1 MSSKLSTFICQ
12 NCGTET
18 SQYFGKCLN
27 CNSWNSIVEE
37 IKSKRSKHQDIKNNK
52 KSIPFNEISSKKISR
67 FTSGFREF
75 DRVLGGGIVPGSVV
89 LLGGEPGIGKS
100 TIVLQSAGKISLN
113 QKVLY
118 ITAEE
123 SLEQVKIR
131 WERLN
136 QKSINLQIFAETNLS
151 LIIEE
156 IERVNPS
163 FAIIDS
169 IQAIHNHEME
179 SSPGSVSQVRAC
191 SSELQNLAKDN
202 NIALLIIGH
211 VTKDGA
217 LAGPKTLEHLV
228 DTVINFEGDNISS
241 HRLLRSIK
249 NRFGSTFEIGIFEML
264 EEGLREIKN
273 PSSIFTNKE
282 NISGVTTTI
291 TNEGS
296 RPLAVDIQA
305 LVNKT
310 FYSNPRRTTTGISI
324 NRLHQILAVIEKH
337 VGIKL
342 SEFDCY
348 IATGGGFEINDPSS
362 DLGVAISILSSLKN
376 IPPLVSSSFIGEL
389 GLSGQVRK
397 SNNLRSKIEE
407 AVRLGI
413 KNIVVPKL
421 EEELNNNFQ
430 KLINIKEISNI
441 KEAVDYS
448 LSKEKNQRYISIELL
463 PEFFNQFSI
472 SRYPPGYNLTA
483 LDQTS
488 AALSNQIS
496 L

>member
-1 MSSKLSTFICQ
+1 MSSKFSTFICQ
-12 NCGTET
+12 NCGSET
-18 SQYFGKCLN
+18 SQYFGRCLN
-27 CNSWNSIVEE
+27 CNEWNTIVEE
-37 IKSKRSKHQDIKNNK
+37 RKSQISKSSNIKKNK
-52 KSIPFNEISSKKISR
+52 KSKLFNEISSERISR
-67 FTSGFREF
+67 FTSGFKEF

-100 TIVLQSAGKISLN
+100 TIVLQTAGKISLKE
-113 QKVLY
+113 KVLY

-136 QKSINLQIFAETNLS
+136 QNCIDLKIYAETNLS
-151 LIIEE
+151 LIIQE
-156 IERVNPS
+156 IKNVKPS

-169 IQAIHNHEME
+169 IQAIHNEDME
-179 SSPGSVSQVRAC
+179 SSPGSVSQVRNC
-191 SSELQNLAKDN
+191 SSDLQNLAKEN

-228 DTVINFEGDNISS
+228 DVVINFEGDKISS
-241 HRLLRSIK
+241 HRLLRSVK

-264 EEGLREIKN
+264 EKGLSEIKN

-296 RPLAVDIQA
+296 RPFAVDIQA

-337 VGIKL
+337 LGIKL
-342 SEFDCY
+342 SQYDCY
-348 IATGGGFEINDPSS
+348 VATGGGFEINDPSS
-362 DLGVAISILSSLKN
+362 DLGVAVSILSSLKN
-376 IPPLVSSSFIGEL
+376 IPPLENCSFIGEL
-389 GLSGQVRK
+389 GLSGQVRQ
-397 SNNLRSKIEE
+397 SNNLRPKIEE

-413 KNIVVPKL
+413 KNILIPKSKYDVQTDF
-421 EEELNNNFQ
+421 ENII
-430 KLINIKEISNI
+430 KIKEISNI
-441 KEAVDYS
+441 SEAVDYA
-448 LSKEKNQRYISIELL
+448 LMQQFKKN
-463 PEFFNQFSI
+463 
-472 SRYPPGYNLTA
+472 
-483 LDQTS
+483 
-488 AALSNQIS
+488 
-496 L
+496 

>member
-1 MSSKLSTFICQ
+1 MSNKFSTFICQ
-12 NCGTET
+12 NCGSET
-18 SQYFGKCLN
+18 SQYFGRCLN
-27 CNSWNSIVEE
+27 CNEWNTIVEE
-37 IKSKRSKHQDIKNNK
+37 RKNTRSKTTSFNKNK
-52 KSIPFNEISSKKISR
+52 KSKLFNEIEIGNISR
-67 FTSGFREF
+67 FTSGFKEF
-75 DRVLGGGIVPGSVV
+75 DRVLGGGIVPGSIV

-113 QKVLY
+113 GKVLY

-136 QKSINLQIFAETNLS
+136 QSSLDLKIYAETNLS

-156 IERVNPS
+156 IKKIKPD

-169 IQAIHNHEME
+169 IQAINNDEME
-179 SSPGSVSQVRAC
+179 SSPGSVSQVRTC
-191 SSELQNLAKDN
+191 SSELQNLAKEN

-228 DTVINFEGDNISS
+228 DVVLNFEGDNIAS
-241 HRLLRSIK
+241 HRLLRSVK

-264 EEGLREIKN
+264 ENGLREVIN

-291 TNEGS
+291 TSEGS
-296 RPLAVDIQA
+296 RPFAVDIQA

-310 FYSNPRRTTTGISI
+310 FYNNPRRTTTGMSI

-337 VGIKL
+337 VGFKL
-342 SEFDCY
+342 SEYDCY

-376 IPPLVSSSFIGEL
+376 IPPLINCAFIGEL
-389 GLSGQVRK
+389 GLSGQVRQA
-397 SNNLRSKIEE
+397 NNIRAKIDE

-413 KNIVVPKL
+413 KNILVPKITS
-421 EEELNNNFQ
+421 EIKDSFQ
-430 KLINIKEISNI
+430 KFIQIKEISNI
-441 KEAVDYS
+441 NEAINY
-448 LSKEKNQRYISIELL
+448 
-463 PEFFNQFSI
+463 
-472 SRYPPGYNLTA
+472 A
-483 LDQTS
+483 L
-488 AALSNQIS
+488 NE
-496 L
+496 

>member
-1 MSSKLSTFICQ
+1 M
-12 NCGTET
+12 
-18 SQYFGKCLN
+18 GK
-27 CNSWNSIVEE
+27 V
-37 IKSKRSKHQDIKNNK
+37 K
-52 KSIPFNEISSKKISR
+52 
-67 FTSGFREF
+67 GFKEF
-75 DRVLGGGIVPGSVV
+75 DRVLGGGIVPGSIV

-113 QKVLY
+113 GKVLY

-136 QKSINLQIFAETNLS
+136 QSSLDLKIYAETNLS

-156 IERVNPS
+156 IKKIKPS

-169 IQAIHNHEME
+169 IQAINNDEME
-179 SSPGSVSQVRAC
+179 SSPGSVSQVRTC
-191 SSELQNLAKDN
+191 SSELQNLAKEN

-228 DTVINFEGDNISS
+228 DVVINFEGDNIAS
-241 HRLLRSIK
+241 HRLLRSVK

-264 EEGLREIKN
+264 ENGLREVIN

-282 NISGVTTTI
+282 NVAGVTTTI

-296 RPLAVDIQA
+296 RPFAVDIQA

-310 FYSNPRRTTTGISI
+310 FYNNPRRTTTGISI

-342 SEFDCY
+342 SEYDCY

-376 IPPLVSSSFIGEL
+376 IPPLINCAFIGEL
-389 GLSGQVRK
+389 GLSGQVRQA
-397 SNNLRSKIEE
+397 SNLRAKIDE
-407 AVRLGI
+407 AIRLGI
-413 KNIVVPKL
+413 RNILVPKITS
-421 EEELNNNFQ
+421 EIKDSFQ
-430 KLINIKEISNI
+430 QIIQIKEISNI
-441 KEAVDYS
+441 NEAINYALKE
-448 LSKEKNQRYISIELL
+448 
-463 PEFFNQFSI
+463 
-472 SRYPPGYNLTA
+472 
-483 LDQTS
+483 
-488 AALSNQIS
+488 
-496 L
+496 

>member
-1 MSSKLSTFICQ
+1 MSSKFSTFICQ
-12 NCGTET
+12 NCGSET
-18 SQYFGKCLN
+18 SQYFGRCIN
-27 CNSWNSIVEE
+27 CNEWNTIVEE
-37 IKSKRSKHQDIKNNK
+37 RKQARSKITNVNKSKKSKLFH
-52 KSIPFNEISSKKISR
+52 EIEIETISR
-67 FTSGFREF
+67 FTSGFKEF
-75 DRVLGGGIVPGSVV
+75 DRVLGGGIVPGSIV
-89 LLGGEPGIGKS
+89 LLGGQPGIGKS

-113 QKVLY
+113 EKVLY

-136 QKSINLQIFAETNLS
+136 QNSLDLKIYAETSLS

-156 IERVNPS
+156 IKKIKPD

-169 IQAIHNHEME
+169 IQAINHDEME
-179 SSPGSVSQVRAC
+179 SSPGSVSQVRTC
-191 SSELQNLAKDN
+191 SSELQNLAKEN

-228 DTVINFEGDNISS
+228 DVVINFEGDNIAS
-241 HRLLRSIK
+241 HRLLRSVK

-264 EEGLREIKN
+264 ENGLREVNN

-296 RPLAVDIQA
+296 RPFAVDIQA

-310 FYSNPRRTTTGISI
+310 FYNNPRRTTTGISI

-337 VGIKL
+337 VGIQL
-342 SEFDCY
+342 SGYDCY
-348 IATGGGFEINDPSS
+348 VATGGGFEINDPSS

-376 IPPLVSSSFIGEL
+376 IPPLINCAFIGEL
-389 GLSGQVRK
+389 GLSGQVRQA
-397 SNNLRSKIEE
+397 SNLQAKIDE
-407 AVRLGI
+407 AIRLGI
-413 KNIVVPKL
+413 KNILVPK
-421 EEELNNNFQ
+421 NTIKIKDSFQ
-430 KLINIKEISNI
+430 QIVQIKEISNI
-441 KEAVDYS
+441 NEAMNY
-448 LSKEKNQRYISIELL
+448 
-463 PEFFNQFSI
+463 
-472 SRYPPGYNLTA
+472 A
-483 LDQTS
+483 L
-488 AALSNQIS
+488 
-496 L
+496 

>member
-1 MSSKLSTFICQ
+1 MSNKFSTFICQ
-12 NCGTET
+12 NCGSET
-18 SQYFGKCLN
+18 SQYFGRCVN
-27 CNSWNSIVEE
+27 CNEWNTIVEE
-37 IKSKRSKHQDIKNNK
+37 RKNTRSKTTSVNKNK
-52 KSIPFNEISSKKISR
+52 KSKLFNEIEIGNISR
-67 FTSGFREF
+67 FTSGFKEF
-75 DRVLGGGIVPGSVV
+75 DRVLGGGIVPGSIV

-113 QKVLY
+113 GKVLY

-136 QKSINLQIFAETNLS
+136 QSSLDLKIYAETNLS

-156 IERVNPS
+156 IKKIKPG

-169 IQAIHNHEME
+169 IQAINNDEME
-179 SSPGSVSQVRAC
+179 SSPGSVSQVRTC
-191 SSELQNLAKDN
+191 SSELQNLAKEN

-228 DTVINFEGDNISS
+228 DVVLNFEGDNIAS
-241 HRLLRSIK
+241 HRLLRSVK

-264 EEGLREIKN
+264 ENGLREVIN

-282 NISGVTTTI
+282 NIAGVTTTI

-296 RPLAVDIQA
+296 RPFAVDIQA

-310 FYSNPRRTTTGISI
+310 FYNNPRRTTTGMSI

-342 SEFDCY
+342 SEYDCY

-376 IPPLVSSSFIGEL
+376 IPPLINCAFIGEL
-389 GLSGQVRK
+389 GLSGQVRQA
-397 SNNLRSKIEE
+397 SNIRAKIDE

-413 KNIVVPKL
+413 KNILVPKITS
-421 EEELNNNFQ
+421 EIKDSFQ
-430 KLINIKEISNI
+430 KYIQIKEISNI
-441 KEAVDYS
+441 NEAINY
-448 LSKEKNQRYISIELL
+448 
-463 PEFFNQFSI
+463 
-472 SRYPPGYNLTA
+472 A
-483 LDQTS
+483 LND
-488 AALSNQIS
+488 
-496 L
+496 

>member
-1 MSSKLSTFICQ
+1 MSNKFSTFICQ
-12 NCGTET
+12 NCGSET
-18 SQYFGKCLN
+18 SQYFGRCLN
-27 CNSWNSIVEE
+27 CNEWNTIVEE
-37 IKSKRSKHQDIKNNK
+37 RKNTRSKITSVNKNK
-52 KSIPFNEISSKKISR
+52 KSKLFNEIEIGNISR
-67 FTSGFREF
+67 FTSGFKEF
-75 DRVLGGGIVPGSVV
+75 DRVLGGGIVPGSIV

-113 QKVLY
+113 GKVLY

-136 QKSINLQIFAETNLS
+136 QSSLDLKIYAETNLS

-156 IERVNPS
+156 IKKIKPG

-169 IQAIHNHEME
+169 IQAINNDEME
-179 SSPGSVSQVRAC
+179 SSPGSVSQVRTC
-191 SSELQNLAKDN
+191 SSELQNLAKEN

-228 DTVINFEGDNISS
+228 DVVLNFEGDNIAS
-241 HRLLRSIK
+241 HRLLRSVK

-264 EEGLREIKN
+264 ENGLREVIN

-296 RPLAVDIQA
+296 RPFAVDIQA

-310 FYSNPRRTTTGISI
+310 FYNNSRRTTTGINI

-342 SEFDCY
+342 SEYDCY

-376 IPPLVSSSFIGEL
+376 IPPLINCAFIGEL
-389 GLSGQVRK
+389 GLSGQVRQA
-397 SNNLRSKIEE
+397 SNIRAKIDE

-413 KNIVVPKL
+413 KNILVPKITS
-421 EEELNNNFQ
+421 EIKDSFQ
-430 KLINIKEISNI
+430 KFIQIKEISNI
-441 KEAVDYS
+441 NEAINY
-448 LSKEKNQRYISIELL
+448 
-463 PEFFNQFSI
+463 
-472 SRYPPGYNLTA
+472 A
-483 LDQTS
+483 L
-488 AALSNQIS
+488 NE
-496 L
+496 

>member
-1 MSSKLSTFICQ
+1 MSSKFSTFICQ
-12 NCGTET
+12 NCGSET
-18 SQYFGKCLN
+18 SQYFGRCVN
-27 CNSWNSIVEE
+27 CNEWNTIVEE
-37 IKSKRSKHQDIKNNK
+37 RKNTRSKVTSVNKNK
-52 KSIPFNEISSKKISR
+52 KSKLFNEIEIGNISR
-67 FTSGFREF
+67 FTSGFKEF
-75 DRVLGGGIVPGSVV
+75 DRVLGGGIVPGSIV

-113 QKVLY
+113 GKVLY

-136 QKSINLQIFAETNLS
+136 QSSLDLKIYAETNLS

-156 IERVNPS
+156 IKKIKPG

-169 IQAIHNHEME
+169 IQAINNDEME
-179 SSPGSVSQVRAC
+179 SSPGSVSQVRTC
-191 SSELQNLAKDN
+191 SSELQNLAKEN

-228 DTVINFEGDNISS
+228 DVVLNFEGDNIAS
-241 HRLLRSIK
+241 HRLLRSVK

-264 EEGLREIKN
+264 ENGLREVIN

-296 RPLAVDIQA
+296 RPFAVDIQA

-310 FYSNPRRTTTGISI
+310 FYNNPRRTTTGISI

-342 SEFDCY
+342 SEYDCY
-348 IATGGGFEINDPSS
+348 IATGGGFEIHDPSS

-376 IPPLVSSSFIGEL
+376 IPPLINCAFIGEL
-389 GLSGQVRK
+389 GLSGQVRQA
-397 SNNLRSKIEE
+397 SNIRAKIDE

-413 KNIVVPKL
+413 KNILVPKITS
-421 EEELNNNFQ
+421 EIKDSFQ
-430 KLINIKEISNI
+430 KFIQIKEISNI
-441 KEAVDYS
+441 NEAINY
-448 LSKEKNQRYISIELL
+448 
-463 PEFFNQFSI
+463 
-472 SRYPPGYNLTA
+472 A
-483 LDQTS
+483 L
-488 AALSNQIS
+488 NE
-496 L
+496 

>member
-1 MSSKLSTFICQ
+1 MSNKFSTFICQ
-12 NCGTET
+12 NCGSET
-18 SQYFGKCLN
+18 SQYFGRCLN
-27 CNSWNSIVEE
+27 CNEWNTIVEE
-37 IKSKRSKHQDIKNNK
+37 RKNTRSKITSVNKNK
-52 KSIPFNEISSKKISR
+52 KSKLFNEIEIGNISR
-67 FTSGFREF
+67 FTSGFKEF
-75 DRVLGGGIVPGSVV
+75 DRVLGGGIVPGSIV

-113 QKVLY
+113 EKVLY

-136 QKSINLQIFAETNLS
+136 QSSLDLKIYAETNLS

-156 IERVNPS
+156 IKKIKPG

-169 IQAIHNHEME
+169 IQAINNDEME
-179 SSPGSVSQVRAC
+179 SSPGSVSQVRTC
-191 SSELQNLAKDN
+191 SSELQNLAKEN

-228 DTVINFEGDNISS
+228 DVVLNFEGDNIAS
-241 HRLLRSIK
+241 HRLLRSVK

-264 EEGLREIKN
+264 ENGLREVIN

-282 NISGVTTTI
+282 NIAGVTTTI

-296 RPLAVDIQA
+296 RPFAVDIQA

-310 FYSNPRRTTTGISI
+310 FYNNPRRTTTGMSI

-342 SEFDCY
+342 SEYDCY

-376 IPPLVSSSFIGEL
+376 IPPLINCAFIGEL
-389 GLSGQVRK
+389 GLSGQVRQA
-397 SNNLRSKIEE
+397 SNIRAKIDE
-407 AVRLGI
+407 AIRLGM
-413 KNIVVPKL
+413 KNI
-421 EEELNNNFQ
+421 
-430 KLINIKEISNI
+430 LIPNLIAS
-441 KEAVDYS
+441 
-448 LSKEKNQRYISIELL
+448 SIFARRLFA
-463 PEFFNQFSI
+463 P
-472 SRYPPGYNLTA
+472 LT
-483 LDQTS
+483 
-488 AALSNQIS
+488 
-496 L
+496 

>member
-1 MSSKLSTFICQ
+1 MSNKFSTFICQ
-12 NCGTET
+12 NCGSET
-18 SQYFGKCLN
+18 SQYFGRCLN
-27 CNSWNSIVEE
+27 CNEWNTIVEE
-37 IKSKRSKHQDIKNNK
+37 RKNTRSKITSVNKNK
-52 KSIPFNEISSKKISR
+52 KSKLFNEIEIGNISR
-67 FTSGFREF
+67 FTSGFKEF
-75 DRVLGGGIVPGSVV
+75 DRVLGGGIVPGSIV

-113 QKVLY
+113 GKVLY

-136 QKSINLQIFAETNLS
+136 QSSLDLKIYAETNLS

-156 IERVNPS
+156 IKKIKPG

-169 IQAIHNHEME
+169 IQAINNDEME
-179 SSPGSVSQVRAC
+179 SSPGSVSQVRTC
-191 SSELQNLAKDN
+191 SSELQNLAKEN

-228 DTVINFEGDNISS
+228 DVVLNFEGDNIAS
-241 HRLLRSIK
+241 HRLLRSVK

-264 EEGLREIKN
+264 ENGLREVIN

-296 RPLAVDIQA
+296 RPFAVDIQA

-310 FYSNPRRTTTGISI
+310 FYNNPRRTTTGMSI

-337 VGIKL
+337 VGFKL
-342 SEFDCY
+342 SEYDCY

-376 IPPLVSSSFIGEL
+376 IPPLINCAFIGEL
-389 GLSGQVRK
+389 GLSGQVRQA
-397 SNNLRSKIEE
+397 SNIRAKIDE

-413 KNIVVPKL
+413 KNILVPKITS
-421 EEELNNNFQ
+421 EIKDSFQ
-430 KLINIKEISNI
+430 KFIQIKEISNI
-441 KEAVDYS
+441 NEALIY
-448 LSKEKNQRYISIELL
+448 
-463 PEFFNQFSI
+463 
-472 SRYPPGYNLTA
+472 A
-483 LDQTS
+483 LKQ
-488 AALSNQIS
+488 
-496 L
+496 

>member
-1 MSSKLSTFICQ
+1 MSNKFSTFICQ
-12 NCGTET
+12 NCGSET
-18 SQYFGKCLN
+18 SQYFGRCIN
-27 CNSWNSIVEE
+27 CNEWNTIVEE
-37 IKSKRSKHQDIKNNK
+37 RKNTRSKTTTVNKNKNSK
-52 KSIPFNEISSKKISR
+52 LFNEIEIGNISR
-67 FTSGFREF
+67 FTSGFKEF
-75 DRVLGGGIVPGSVV
+75 DRVLGGGIVPGSIV

-113 QKVLY
+113 GKVLY

-136 QKSINLQIFAETNLS
+136 QSSLDLKIYAETNLS

-156 IERVNPS
+156 IKKIKPG

-169 IQAIHNHEME
+169 IQAINNDEME
-179 SSPGSVSQVRAC
+179 SSPGSVSQVRTC
-191 SSELQNLAKDN
+191 SSELQNLAKEN

-228 DTVINFEGDNISS
+228 DVVLNFEGDNIAS
-241 HRLLRSIK
+241 HRLLRSVK

-264 EEGLREIKN
+264 ENGLREVIN

-296 RPLAVDIQA
+296 RPFAVDIQA

-310 FYSNPRRTTTGISI
+310 FYNNPRRTTTGMSI

-342 SEFDCY
+342 SEYDCY

-376 IPPLVSSSFIGEL
+376 IPPLINCAFIGEL
-389 GLSGQVRK
+389 GLSGQVRQA
-397 SNNLRSKIEE
+397 SNIRAKIDE

-413 KNIVVPKL
+413 KNILVPKITS
-421 EEELNNNFQ
+421 EIKDSFQ
-430 KLINIKEISNI
+430 KFIQIKEISNI
-441 KEAVDYS
+441 NEAIHY
-448 LSKEKNQRYISIELL
+448 
-463 PEFFNQFSI
+463 
-472 SRYPPGYNLTA
+472 A
-483 LDQTS
+483 L
-488 AALSNQIS
+488 NE
-496 L
+496 

>member
-1 MSSKLSTFICQ
+1 MSNKFSTFICQ
-12 NCGTET
+12 NCGSET
-18 SQYFGKCLN
+18 SQYFGRCLN
-27 CNSWNSIVEE
+27 CNEWNTIVEE
-37 IKSKRSKHQDIKNNK
+37 RKNTRSKITSVNKNK
-52 KSIPFNEISSKKISR
+52 KSKLFNEIEIGNISR
-67 FTSGFREF
+67 FTSGFKEF
-75 DRVLGGGIVPGSVV
+75 DRVLGGGIVPGSIV

-113 QKVLY
+113 EKVLY

-136 QKSINLQIFAETNLS
+136 QSSLDLKIYAETNLS

-156 IERVNPS
+156 IKKIKPG

-169 IQAIHNHEME
+169 IQAINNDEME
-179 SSPGSVSQVRAC
+179 SSPGSVSQVRTC
-191 SSELQNLAKDN
+191 SSELQNLAKEN

-228 DTVINFEGDNISS
+228 DVVLNFEGDNIAS
-241 HRLLRSIK
+241 HRLLRSVK

-264 EEGLREIKN
+264 ENGLREVIN

-282 NISGVTTTI
+282 NIAGVTTTI

-296 RPLAVDIQA
+296 RPFAVDIQA

-310 FYSNPRRTTTGISI
+310 FYNNPRRTTTGMSI

-342 SEFDCY
+342 SEYDCY

-376 IPPLVSSSFIGEL
+376 IPPLINCAFIGEL
-389 GLSGQVRK
+389 GLSGQVRQA
-397 SNNLRSKIEE
+397 SNIRAKIDE

-413 KNIVVPKL
+413 KNILVPKITSEIKKDNTIAPEVTNCAPRSPTARENKPTIRDASKGKKMQAAYTFL
-421 EEELNNNFQ
+421 TFQ
-430 KLINIKEISNI
+430 
-441 KEAVDYS
+441 
-448 LSKEKNQRYISIELL
+448 
-463 PEFFNQFSI
+463 
-472 SRYPPGYNLTA
+472 
-483 LDQTS
+483 
-488 AALSNQIS
+488 
-496 L
+496 

>member
-1 MSSKLSTFICQ
+1 MSNKFSTFICQ
-12 NCGTET
+12 NCGSET
-18 SQYFGKCLN
+18 SQYFGRCLN
-27 CNSWNSIVEE
+27 CNEWNTIVEE
-37 IKSKRSKHQDIKNNK
+37 RKNTRSKTTSVNKNK
-52 KSIPFNEISSKKISR
+52 KSKLFNEIEIGNISR
-67 FTSGFREF
+67 FTSGFKEF
-75 DRVLGGGIVPGSVV
+75 DRVLGGGIVPGSIV

-113 QKVLY
+113 GKVLY

-136 QKSINLQIFAETNLS
+136 QSSLDLKIYAETNLS

-156 IERVNPS
+156 IKKIKPG

-169 IQAIHNHEME
+169 IQAINNDEME
-179 SSPGSVSQVRAC
+179 SSPGSVSQVRTC
-191 SSELQNLAKDN
+191 SSELQNLAKEN

-228 DTVINFEGDNISS
+228 DVVLNFEGDNIAS
-241 HRLLRSIK
+241 HRLLRSVK

-264 EEGLREIKN
+264 ENGLREVIN

-282 NISGVTTTI
+282 NIAGVTTTI

-296 RPLAVDIQA
+296 RPFAVDIQA

-310 FYSNPRRTTTGISI
+310 FYNNPRRTTTGMSI

-342 SEFDCY
+342 SEYDCY

-376 IPPLVSSSFIGEL
+376 VPPLINCAFIGEL
-389 GLSGQVRK
+389 GLSGQVRQA
-397 SNNLRSKIEE
+397 SNIRAKIDE

-413 KNIVVPKL
+413 KNILVPKITS
-421 EEELNNNFQ
+421 EIKDSFQ
-430 KLINIKEISNI
+430 KYIQIKEISNI
-441 KEAVDYS
+441 NEAINYALKE
-448 LSKEKNQRYISIELL
+448 
-463 PEFFNQFSI
+463 
-472 SRYPPGYNLTA
+472 
-483 LDQTS
+483 
-488 AALSNQIS
+488 
-496 L
+496 

>member
-1 MSSKLSTFICQ
+1 MSNKFSTFICQ
-12 NCGTET
+12 NCGSET
-18 SQYFGKCLN
+18 SQYFGRCLN
-27 CNSWNSIVEE
+27 CNEWNTIVEE
-37 IKSKRSKHQDIKNNK
+37 RKNTRSKTTSVNKNK
-52 KSIPFNEISSKKISR
+52 KSKLFNEIEIGNISR
-67 FTSGFREF
+67 FTSGFKEF
-75 DRVLGGGIVPGSVV
+75 DRVLGGGIVPGSIV

-113 QKVLY
+113 EKVLY

-136 QKSINLQIFAETNLS
+136 QSSLDLKIYAETNLS

-156 IERVNPS
+156 IKKIKPG

-169 IQAIHNHEME
+169 IQAINNDEME
-179 SSPGSVSQVRAC
+179 SSPGSVSQVRTC
-191 SSELQNLAKDN
+191 SSELQNLAKEN

-228 DTVINFEGDNISS
+228 DVVLNFEGDNIAS
-241 HRLLRSIK
+241 HRLLRSVK

-264 EEGLREIKN
+264 ENGLREVIN

-296 RPLAVDIQA
+296 RPFAVDIQA

-310 FYSNPRRTTTGISI
+310 FYNNPRRTTTGMSI

-342 SEFDCY
+342 SEYDCY

-376 IPPLVSSSFIGEL
+376 IPPLINCAFIGEL
-389 GLSGQVRK
+389 GLSGQVRQA
-397 SNNLRSKIEE
+397 SNLRAKIDE
-407 AVRLGI
+407 AIRLGI
-413 KNIVVPKL
+413 KNILVPKITS
-421 EEELNNNFQ
+421 EIKDSFQ
-430 KLINIKEISNI
+430 KLIQIKEISNI
-441 KEAVDYS
+441 NEAINYALKE
-448 LSKEKNQRYISIELL
+448 
-463 PEFFNQFSI
+463 
-472 SRYPPGYNLTA
+472 
-483 LDQTS
+483 
-488 AALSNQIS
+488 
-496 L
+496 

>member
-1 MSSKLSTFICQ
+1 MSNKFSTFICQ
-12 NCGTET
+12 NCGSET
-18 SQYFGKCLN
+18 SQYFGRCLN
-27 CNSWNSIVEE
+27 CNEWNTIVEE
-37 IKSKRSKHQDIKNNK
+37 RKNNRSKITSVNKNK
-52 KSIPFNEISSKKISR
+52 KSKLFNEIEIGNISR
-67 FTSGFREF
+67 FTSGFKEF
-75 DRVLGGGIVPGSVV
+75 DRVLGGGIVPGSIV

-113 QKVLY
+113 GKVLY

-136 QKSINLQIFAETNLS
+136 QSSLDLKIYAETNLS

-156 IERVNPS
+156 IKKIKPG

-169 IQAIHNHEME
+169 IQAINNDEME
-179 SSPGSVSQVRAC
+179 SSPGSVSQVRTC
-191 SSELQNLAKDN
+191 SSELQNLAKEN

-228 DTVINFEGDNISS
+228 DVVLNFEGDNIAS
-241 HRLLRSIK
+241 HRLLRSVK

-264 EEGLREIKN
+264 ENGLREVIN

-296 RPLAVDIQA
+296 RPFAVDIQA

-310 FYSNPRRTTTGISI
+310 FYNNPRRTTTGMSI

-342 SEFDCY
+342 SEYDCY

-376 IPPLVSSSFIGEL
+376 IPPLINCAFIGEL
-389 GLSGQVRK
+389 GLSGQVRQA
-397 SNNLRSKIEE
+397 SNIRAKIDE

-413 KNIVVPKL
+413 KNILVPKITS
-421 EEELNNNFQ
+421 EIKDSFQ
-430 KLINIKEISNI
+430 KYIQIKEISNI
-441 KEAVDYS
+441 NEAINY
-448 LSKEKNQRYISIELL
+448 
-463 PEFFNQFSI
+463 
-472 SRYPPGYNLTA
+472 A
-483 LDQTS
+483 L
-488 AALSNQIS
+488 NE
-496 L
+496 

>member
-1 MSSKLSTFICQ
+1 MSSKFSTFICQ
-12 NCGTET
+12 NCGSET
-18 SQYFGKCLN
+18 SQYFGRCVN
-27 CNSWNSIVEE
+27 CNEWNTIVEE
-37 IKSKRSKHQDIKNNK
+37 RKNTRAKTINVNKSKKSKL
-52 KSIPFNEISSKKISR
+52 FNEIEIETASR
-67 FTSGFREF
+67 FTSGFKEF
-75 DRVLGGGIVPGSVV
+75 DRVLGGGIVPGSIV

-113 QKVLY
+113 EKVLY

-136 QKSINLQIFAETNLS
+136 QNSLDLKIYAETNLS

-156 IERVNPS
+156 IKKIKPG

-169 IQAIHNHEME
+169 IQAINNDEME
-179 SSPGSVSQVRAC
+179 SAPGSVSQVRTC
-191 SSELQNLAKDN
+191 SSELQNLAKEN

-228 DTVINFEGDNISS
+228 DVVLNFEGDNIAS
-241 HRLLRSIK
+241 HRLLRSVK

-264 EEGLREIKN
+264 ENGLREVIN

-296 RPLAVDIQA
+296 RPFAVDIQA

-310 FYSNPRRTTTGISI
+310 FYNNPRRTTTGINI

-342 SEFDCY
+342 SEYDCY
-348 IATGGGFEINDPSS
+348 IATGGGFEINEPSS

-376 IPPLVSSSFIGEL
+376 VPPLINCAFIGEL
-389 GLSGQVRK
+389 GLSGQVRQA
-397 SNNLRSKIEE
+397 SNLRAKIDE
-407 AVRLGI
+407 AIRLGI
-413 KNIVVPKL
+413 KNILVPKTTI
-421 EEELNNNFQ
+421 EIKDSFQ
-430 KLINIKEISNI
+430 KLIKIKEISNI
-441 KEAVDYS
+441 NEAMNYALKE
-448 LSKEKNQRYISIELL
+448 
-463 PEFFNQFSI
+463 
-472 SRYPPGYNLTA
+472 
-483 LDQTS
+483 
-488 AALSNQIS
+488 
-496 L
+496 

>member
-1 MSSKLSTFICQ
+1 MSSKFSTFICQ
-12 NCGTET
+12 NCGSET
-18 SQYFGKCLN
+18 SQYFGRCMN
-27 CNSWNSIVEE
+27 CNEWNTIVEE
-37 IKSKRSKHQDIKNNK
+37 RKKAISKTTNVNKGKKSKLFTEIK
-52 KSIPFNEISSKKISR
+52 IDTISR
-67 FTSGFREF
+67 FTSGFKEF
-75 DRVLGGGIVPGSVV
+75 DRVLGGGIVPGSIV

-113 QKVLY
+113 EKVLY

-136 QKSINLQIFAETNLS
+136 QNSLDLKIYAETNLS
-151 LIIEE
+151 LITEE
-156 IERVNPS
+156 IKKIKPS

-169 IQAIHNHEME
+169 IQAINNHEME
-179 SSPGSVSQVRAC
+179 SSPGSVSQVRNC
-191 SSELQNLAKDN
+191 SSELQNLAKES
-202 NIALLIIGH
+202 NIALMIIGH

-228 DTVINFEGDNISS
+228 DVVLNFEGDNIAS
-241 HRLLRSIK
+241 HRLLRSVK

-264 EEGLREIKN
+264 ENGLKEVCN

-282 NISGVTTTI
+282 NISGVSTTI

-296 RPLAVDIQA
+296 RPFAVDIQA

-310 FYSNPRRTTTGISI
+310 FYNNPKRTTTGISI

-342 SEFDCY
+342 SEYDCY

-376 IPPLVSSSFIGEL
+376 IPPLKNCSFIGEL
-389 GLSGQVRK
+389 GLSGQVRQAY
-397 SNNLRSKIEE
+397 NLRAKIDE
-407 AVRLGI
+407 AIRLGF
-413 KNIVVPKL
+413 KNILVPKTTC
-421 EEELNNNFQ
+421 EIKDSFQ
-430 KLINIKEISNI
+430 RLINIKEISNI
-441 KEAVDYS
+441 NEAIQYVLKE
-448 LSKEKNQRYISIELL
+448 
-463 PEFFNQFSI
+463 
-472 SRYPPGYNLTA
+472 
-483 LDQTS
+483 
-488 AALSNQIS
+488 
-496 L
+496 

>member
-1 MSSKLSTFICQ
+1 MSNKFSTFICQ
-12 NCGTET
+12 NCGSET
-18 SQYFGKCLN
+18 SQYFGRCLN
-27 CNSWNSIVEE
+27 CNEWNTIVEE
-37 IKSKRSKHQDIKNNK
+37 RKNTRSKITSVNKNK
-52 KSIPFNEISSKKISR
+52 KSKLFNEIEIGNISR
-67 FTSGFREF
+67 FTSGFKEF
-75 DRVLGGGIVPGSVV
+75 DRVLGGGIVPGSIV

-113 QKVLY
+113 EKVLY

-136 QKSINLQIFAETNLS
+136 QSSLDLKVYAETNLS

-156 IERVNPS
+156 IKKIKPG

-169 IQAIHNHEME
+169 IQAINNDEME
-179 SSPGSVSQVRAC
+179 SSPGSVSQVRTC
-191 SSELQNLAKDN
+191 SSELQNLAKEN

-228 DTVINFEGDNISS
+228 DVVLNFEGDNIAS
-241 HRLLRSIK
+241 HRLLRSVK

-264 EEGLREIKN
+264 ENGLKEVIN

-282 NISGVTTTI
+282 NIAGVTTTI

-296 RPLAVDIQA
+296 RPFAVDIQA

-310 FYSNPRRTTTGISI
+310 FYNNPRRTTTGMSI

-342 SEFDCY
+342 SEYDCY

-376 IPPLVSSSFIGEL
+376 ISPLINCAFIGEL
-389 GLSGQVRK
+389 GLSGQVRQA
-397 SNNLRSKIEE
+397 SNIRAKIDE

-413 KNIVVPKL
+413 KNILVPKINS
-421 EEELNNNFQ
+421 EIKDSFQ
-430 KLINIKEISNI
+430 KFIQIKEILNI
-441 KEAVDYS
+441 NEAINY
-448 LSKEKNQRYISIELL
+448 
-463 PEFFNQFSI
+463 
-472 SRYPPGYNLTA
+472 A
-483 LDQTS
+483 L
-488 AALSNQIS
+488 NE
-496 L
+496 

>member
-1 MSSKLSTFICQ
+1 MSSKFSTFICQ
-12 NCGTET
+12 NCGSET
-18 SQYFGKCLN
+18 SQYFGRCVN
-27 CNSWNSIVEE
+27 CNEWNTIVEE
-37 IKSKRSKHQDIKNNK
+37 RKNTRAKTINVNKSKKSKL
-52 KSIPFNEISSKKISR
+52 FNEIEIGTASR
-67 FTSGFREF
+67 FTSGFKEF
-75 DRVLGGGIVPGSVV
+75 DRVLGGGIVPGSIV

-113 QKVLY
+113 EKVLY

-136 QKSINLQIFAETNLS
+136 QNSLDLKIYAETNLS

-156 IERVNPS
+156 IKKIKPG

-169 IQAIHNHEME
+169 IQAINNDEME
-179 SSPGSVSQVRAC
+179 SSPGSVSQVRTC
-191 SSELQNLAKDN
+191 SSELQNLAKEN

-228 DTVINFEGDNISS
+228 DVVLNFEGDNIAS
-241 HRLLRSIK
+241 HRLLRSVK

-264 EEGLREIKN
+264 ENGLREVIN

-296 RPLAVDIQA
+296 RPFAVDIQA

-310 FYSNPRRTTTGISI
+310 FYNNPRRTTTGMSI

-342 SEFDCY
+342 SEYDCY

-376 IPPLVSSSFIGEL
+376 IPPLINCAFIGEL
-389 GLSGQVRK
+389 GLSGQVRQA
-397 SNNLRSKIEE
+397 SNLRAKIDE
-407 AVRLGI
+407 AIRLGI
-413 KNIVVPKL
+413 KNILVPKITS
-421 EEELNNNFQ
+421 EIKDSFQ
-430 KLINIKEISNI
+430 KFIQIKEISNI
-441 KEAVDYS
+441 NEAINY
-448 LSKEKNQRYISIELL
+448 
-463 PEFFNQFSI
+463 
-472 SRYPPGYNLTA
+472 A
-483 LDQTS
+483 L
-488 AALSNQIS
+488 NE
-496 L
+496 

>member
-1 MSSKLSTFICQ
+1 MSNKFSTFICQ
-12 NCGTET
+12 NCGSET
-18 SQYFGKCLN
+18 SQYFGRCLN
-27 CNSWNSIVEE
+27 CNEWNTIVEE
-37 IKSKRSKHQDIKNNK
+37 RKNTRSKITSVNKNK
-52 KSIPFNEISSKKISR
+52 KSKLFNEIEIGNISR
-67 FTSGFREF
+67 FTSGFKEF
-75 DRVLGGGIVPGSVV
+75 DRVLGGGIVPGSIV

-113 QKVLY
+113 GKVLY

-136 QKSINLQIFAETNLS
+136 QSSLDLKIYAETNLS

-156 IERVNPS
+156 IKKIKPG

-169 IQAIHNHEME
+169 IQAINNDEME
-179 SSPGSVSQVRAC
+179 SSPGSVSQVRTC
-191 SSELQNLAKDN
+191 SSELQNLAKEN

-228 DTVINFEGDNISS
+228 DVVLNFEGDNIAS
-241 HRLLRSIK
+241 HRLLRSVK

-264 EEGLREIKN
+264 ENGLREVIN

-296 RPLAVDIQA
+296 RPFAVDIQA

-310 FYSNPRRTTTGISI
+310 FYNNPRRTTTGMSI

-342 SEFDCY
+342 SEYDCY
-348 IATGGGFEINDPSS
+348 IATGGGFEIHDPSS

-376 IPPLVSSSFIGEL
+376 IPPLINCAFIGEL
-389 GLSGQVRK
+389 GLSGQVRQA
-397 SNNLRSKIEE
+397 SNIRAKIDE

-413 KNIVVPKL
+413 KNILVPKITS
-421 EEELNNNFQ
+421 EIKDSFQ
-430 KLINIKEISNI
+430 KYIQIKEISNI
-441 KEAVDYS
+441 NEAINY
-448 LSKEKNQRYISIELL
+448 
-463 PEFFNQFSI
+463 
-472 SRYPPGYNLTA
+472 A
-483 LDQTS
+483 L
-488 AALSNQIS
+488 NE
-496 L
+496 